1 MGEVRKTETK
11 TWIGLAVL
19 FALLLTAAPSE
30 ARVRHRDFKNANRDY
45 TQQGFQLYF
54 GFGGQGYEI
63 EDSDYSFLDES
74 ESDGLFFIGAALGVD
89 RGTSLYFEASG
100 SEHST
105 ELGNMAF
112 GYAHVGVKYAP
123 NTGYRHRWQ
132 PYGKASFGGVYLVE
146 DDNSRHLHY
155 NDHDDNGYFG
165 PSIGFG
171 AGTDYFLSHRT
182 AIFGE
187 VGLLYGKFDQ
197 IVVDGDD
204 YDLADDAGI
213 TSGRVLFGIRFRL

>member
-1 MGEVRKTETK
+1 MRKTEARV
-11 TWIGLAVL
+11 WIGLA
-19 FALLLTAAPSE
+19 ALLAILLTAVPSE
-30 ARVRHRDFKNANRDY
+30 ARVHHHERRDQSRDY

-63 EDSDYSFLDES
+63 EDNDYSFLDES
-74 ESDGLFFIGAALGVD
+74 ESDGMFFIGAALGVD
-89 RGTSLYFEASG
+89 RGVSLYLEASG
-100 SEHST
+100 SEHCT
-105 ELGNMAF
+105 ELGDMTF

-123 NTGYRHRWQ
+123 SAGNRQRWQ

-146 DDNSRHLHY
+146 DDDSHHLHY

-171 AGTDYFLSHRT
+171 AGTDYFISRRT

-187 VGLLYGKFDQ
+187 VGLLFGRFDQ
-197 IVVDGDD
+197 IVIDGNEHE
-204 YDLADDAGI
+204 LADDVGI
-213 TSGRVLFGIRFRL
+213 TSGRVSFGIRFRL